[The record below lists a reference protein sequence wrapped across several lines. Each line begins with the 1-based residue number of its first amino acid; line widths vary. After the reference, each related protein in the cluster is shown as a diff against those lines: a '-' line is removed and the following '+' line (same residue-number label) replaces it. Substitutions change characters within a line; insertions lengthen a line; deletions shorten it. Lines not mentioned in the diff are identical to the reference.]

1 MQCSLPL
8 HARSRLTEYP
18 NQGLLPAQE
27 FFQLVFR
34 ELFDAAYG
42 MFVLREGARAFWPR
56 ASDIDM
62 STEFQLVGTMLAL
75 AVYNGHTLDVAF
87 PMVLWRYG
95 LCACVMGV

>member
-1 MQCSLPL
+1 MQRPL
-8 HARSRLTEYP
+8 LLRAHGAQTSRA
-18 NQGLLPAQE
+18 LLRAQE
-27 FFQLVFR
+27 FFQLIFR

-42 MFVLREGARAFWPR
+42 MFVLGEGARAFWPR

-87 PMVLWRYG
+87 PMVLWRCG
-95 LCACVMGV
+95 LRARQDRD

>member
-1 MQCSLPL
+1 M
-8 HARSRLTEYP
+8 
-18 NQGLLPAQE
+18 LPAQE
-27 FFQLVFR
+27 FFQLIFR

-42 MFVLREGARAFWPR
+42 MFVLAEGTRTFWPR

-87 PMVLWRYG
+87 PMVLWRCG
-95 LCACVMGV
+95 LRARKASACIGV